1 MINRGRKWPSM
12 SGRSWPTSSLE
23 ACRWLGWVCKLEKV
37 LERMGGGAPF
47 SCFFSLLPRESPN
60 GNSYIA
66 GLLSAWAKDSG
77 FLSAKASWCPPWSC
91 PSTHW
96 PAARLTCSSQKTPQ
110 TSGREVISNV
120 KSAEDTPESQA
131 DIQEHARK
139 RCSQRRKLQCVSNQS
154 LTYSTWLFS
163 WHEFWR
169 GGGFRR

>member
-110 TSGREVISNV
+110 TSGREVISSTQTMGFLEPWEALPFRISELLW
-120 KSAEDTPESQA
+120 KSALHDVKAGSCLVG
-131 DIQEHARK
+131 I
-139 RCSQRRKLQCVSNQS
+139 
-154 LTYSTWLFS
+154 
-163 WHEFWR
+163 
-169 GGGFRR
+169 